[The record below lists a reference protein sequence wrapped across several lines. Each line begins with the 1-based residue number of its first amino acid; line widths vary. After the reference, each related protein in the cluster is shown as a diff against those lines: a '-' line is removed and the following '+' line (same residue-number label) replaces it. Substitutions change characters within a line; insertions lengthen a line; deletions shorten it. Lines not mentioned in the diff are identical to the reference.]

1 MKLTNRDYD
10 ILKFM
15 TTVVFPALGTL
26 YFTLSQIWNLPYGKE
41 VVGTIAAI
49 TTFFGVCL
57 RVSTSSYNNLGKVEF
72 EDRAMGQGD
81 EKNESHNE
89 I

>member
-1 MKLTNRDYD
+1 MKLTNRNYD

-41 VVGTIAAI
+41 IVGTIAAI

-57 RVSTSSYNNLGKVEF
+57 RVSTSSYNNIGKVEF
-72 EDRAMGQGD
+72 EDRAMGKGD
-81 EKNESHNE
+81 EKNESHN
-89 I
+89 